1 MPITL
6 DKQLAAID
14 VLRQENIFVMDSQR
28 ARTQNIRPLKIL
40 VVNLM
45 PKKANTEV
53 QLLRHLANTPL
64 QLEVEFLYMASHKS
78 KNTSN
83 EYLEN
88 YYRTFVDI
96 KDKRYDGMIITGAPV
111 EQLPFQEVDYW
122 SELCQLMEWSKTHVY
137 SSLHLCWGA
146 QAGLYYHFG
155 IDKQP
160 LEKKLSGIYEQE
172 VVGTSPFLRG
182 FDDSY
187 RCPHSRYTTIYSEQL
202 KKSSLQI
209 LAEGAE
215 VGVAIAASSD
225 LRQIYSF
232 GHLEYSRDT
241 LSEEYHR
248 DVEAGINPLLPVNY
262 FPDDDPEKKPRLT
275 WSLAASTFFSNWI
288 NYAVYQ
294 ETPYDLAELD

>member
-28 ARTQNIRPLKIL
+28 AMNQNIRPLKIL

-83 EYLEN
+83 EYLKN
-88 YYRTFVDI
+88 YYRTFANI
-96 KDKRYDGMIITGAPV
+96 KEKRYDGMIITGAPV

-172 VVGTSPFLRG
+172 VVGTSPLLRG

-187 RCPHSRYTTIYSEQL
+187 RCPHSRYTTIYPGLL
-202 KKSSLQI
+202 KDTSLQI
-209 LAEGAE
+209 LAEGPE
-215 VGVAIAASSD
+215 VGVAIAASRD

-248 DVEAGINPLLPVNY
+248 DLKAGINPLLPVNY